1 MTWIINT
8 ILWFALGAIA
18 GWLANKIT
26 RSGLSFQWS
35 VVVGIIGAF
44 FGGWLLNLLN
54 LPFSIPILG
63 GFNLLSLVTALIG
76 AILLLAIVAFFR
88 NPPWKQS

>member
-1 MTWIINT
+1 MTWIINI
-8 ILWFALGAIA
+8 ILWFAMGALA
-18 GWLANKIT
+18 GWLAVKIT
-26 RSGLSFQWS
+26 RFDLKFEWS

-54 LPFSIPILG
+54 LPYNIPLFG

-88 NPPWKQS
+88 NPPWKAQ